1 MNSVLPISE
10 PQPAECVSVL
20 LLWVEGSVKAGFP
33 SPAQDFDCR
42 PVDLANVLIRHPQAT
57 FMVRASGVSMLG
69 AGINNGDILLVDR
82 AISPEHGQIVCAIV
96 DNYFTVKYL
105 HRKHGKFRLV
115 AADPTIP
122 DIMPKESQTVEVW
135 GVVTASITRHL
146 KL

>member
-1 MNSVLPISE
+1 MNSVLPINE
-10 PQPAECVSVL
+10 PIPVACVSVV

-57 FMVRASGVSMLG
+57 FMIRASGVSMLG
-69 AGINNGDILLVDR
+69 AGINNDDILLVDR
-82 AISPEHGQIVCAIV
+82 AISPQHGQIVCAIV

-122 DIMPKESQTVEVW
+122 DIIPNEAQTIEVW